1 MSIQSIEKRK
11 TPIFHYGITIF
22 LAAVLFVS
30 VFSPDSKIPLDR
42 LRRDW
47 LGAKGPDTTT
57 EEMEKLCTKN
67 LVPPQGPQP
76 QESHDDNFATM
87 IRKAATDDKRVILTE
102 VNEAF
107 AAPNSMLDLF
117 LESFHNGED
126 NITHLLDHLIIVAM
140 DQKAFEKCKSVHH
153 YCYLHEDLGSDL
165 SSENLFMSKPYI
177 DLVWTKVTLWQLILE
192 QGYSFLFTDVDVMW
206 FRDPFRHISVYAD
219 LTIATDRFFVNPED
233 HGNNPNTGMVYA
245 KPTKKNIEV
254 LKYWLEARQR
264 FPTTNEQTVYDQIK
278 YELASKFDLKVQYVS
293 TEYWGNFCQLHKD
306 FTKLSTFHPCC
317 LIGLK
322 MKIAQIKN
330 MTEEWKMYKQSI
342 NLKS

>member
-1 MSIQSIEKRK
+1 MSYKSIEKRK
-11 TPIFHYGITIF
+11 TPIFLYGLTIF

-30 VFSPDSKIPLDR
+30 MFFPDSKIPLDR

-47 LGAKGPDTTT
+47 LGAKEQGATT

-67 LVPPQGPQP
+67 LVPPQP
-76 QESHDDNFATM
+76 QESHHDDFAM
-87 IRKAATDDKRVILTE
+87 MVQKAATDDKRVILTE

-126 NITHLLDHLIIVAM
+126 NITHHLDHLIIVAM
-140 DQKAFEKCKSVHH
+140 DKKAFEKCKSVHH

-177 DLVWTKVTLWQLILE
+177 DLVWTKVRLWQLILE
-192 QGYSFLFTDVDVMW
+192 QGYSFLFTDIDVMW
-206 FRDPFRHISVYAD
+206 FRDPFRHISLYAD
-219 LTIATDRFFVNPED
+219 LTIATDRFFGNPED

-245 KPTKKNIEV
+245 TPTRKNIEV
-254 LKYWLEARQR
+254 IKYWIEARQR
-264 FPTTNEQTVYDQIK
+264 FPTTNEQTVYDNIK
-278 YELASKFDLKVQYVS
+278 YELASKFNLKIQYVS

-317 LIGLK
+317 VIGLK

-330 MTEEWKMYKQSI
+330 MTEEWKMYKSN